1 MMKLKITSNF
11 SWTKLLHY
19 MQNNVAF
26 GETINKYITE
36 PVIKD
41 SKEKIRSN
49 KVKPA
54 TTDVTLAKR
63 RARKFPP
70 TISNS
75 TLYDTGK
82 LVNSIRYNKN
92 KKAIYAV
99 DYASYH
105 KVDRY
110 TPPGSIIPDK
120 FVPARDFIDQTH
132 KALSG
137 KSVSASGK
145 IGMSQMEKSQDSGKR
160 ELFKTLRR
168 IFSRRLAK

>member
-1 MMKLKITSNF
+1 
-11 SWTKLLHY
+11 

-54 TTDVTLAKR
+54 TTNVTLAKR

-82 LVNSIRYNKN
+82 LHDSIKMTNVNVHPSFKNFGRGLKNIEMEEYGNYHQLGIGKN
-92 KKAIYAV
+92 KK
-99 DYASYH
+99 
-105 KVDRY
+105 RE
-110 TPPGSIIPDK
+110 
-120 FVPARDFIDQTH
+120 FIDLSIKSAD
-132 KALSG
+132 KASIEL
-137 KSVSASGK
+137 
-145 IGMSQMEKSQDSGKR
+145 MKR
-160 ELFKTLRR
+160 MVRSFKRK
-168 IFSRRLAK
+168 LAK